1 MGRSSSTEDKP
12 MAQRVIRGH
21 KGIGEPVR
29 GIALVAADNFSARY
43 DLDREQGVFSRP
55 AHRLYGQ
62 SYVGRIL
69 VLNAAKGGVAT
80 SWMLAEM
87 AARRRAPLALLLN
100 FANPIMA
107 QAAAFSGIPLI
118 DRFEEDITRA
128 VRTGQELQLDPAAGL
143 VSWRS

>member
-1 MGRSSSTEDKP
+1 MT
-12 MAQRVIRGH
+12 VIRGH
-21 KGIGEPVR
+21 KGIGKPVR

-43 DLDREQGVFSRP
+43 DLDRVRGVFSRP
-55 AHRLYGQ
+55 AHKLFGQ
-62 SYVGRIL
+62 SYVGKIL

-87 AARRRAPLALLLN
+87 AARNLAPLALLLN

-118 DRFEEDITRA
+118 DRFDGDITA
-128 VRTGQELQLDPAAGL
+128 AIPNGAEVEVDPAKGVVRL
-143 VSWRS
+143 S

>member
-1 MGRSSSTEDKP
+1 MKI
-12 MAQRVIRGH
+12 IRGH
-21 KGIGEPVR
+21 KGIGRPVR
-29 GIALVAADNFSARY
+29 GRTLVAADNFSARY
-43 DLDREQGVFSRP
+43 DLDREKGVFSRP
-55 AHRLYGQ
+55 SHELRGQ

-87 AARRRAPLALLLN
+87 AARDMAPLALLLN

-118 DRFEEDITRA
+118 DRFEVDITRA
-128 VRTGQELQLDPAAGL
+128 IPSGVEVDLDPPSGL
-143 VSWRS
+143 VRLLS

>member
-1 MGRSSSTEDKP
+1 
-12 MAQRVIRGH
+12 MAQQVIRGH
-21 KGIGEPVR
+21 RGIGPPVR
-29 GIALVAADNFSARY
+29 GSALVAADNFSARY
-43 DLDREQGVFSRP
+43 DLDRERGVFSRP
-55 AHRLYGQ
+55 AHKLYGQ

-87 AARRRAPLALLLN
+87 AARGLAPLALLLN

-118 DRFEEDITRA
+118 DRFEQDVTQALASGLE
-128 VRTGQELQLDPAAGL
+128 VEVDPSAGL
-143 VSWRS
+143 VRWDA

>member
-1 MGRSSSTEDKP
+1 MT
-12 MAQRVIRGH
+12 VIRGH
-21 KGIGEPVR
+21 KGIGQPVR

-55 AHRLYGQ
+55 AHKLFGQ
-62 SYVGRIL
+62 SYVGKVL

-87 AARRRAPLALLLN
+87 ASRNLAPLALLLN

-118 DRFEEDITRA
+118 DRFEGDVTSAIPNGAEVDI
-128 VRTGQELQLDPAAGL
+128 EPAEGL
-143 VSWRS
+143 VRVRSTAPGQP

>member
-1 MGRSSSTEDKP
+1 MT
-12 MAQRVIRGH
+12 VIRGH
-21 KGIGEPVR
+21 KGIGQPVR

-43 DLDREQGVFSRP
+43 DLDRVEGVFSRP
-55 AHRLYGQ
+55 AHKLFGQ
-62 SYVGRIL
+62 SYVGKVL

-87 AARRRAPLALLLN
+87 ASRNLAPLALLLN

-118 DRFEEDITRA
+118 DRFDGDITA
-128 VRTGQELQLDPAAGL
+128 AIPTGAEVEIDPAEGL
-143 VSWRS
+143 VRFRSTAPRAP